1 MPVTDESPAQSFLP
15 VPPIWFGAMLAMADE
30 PKHGYGIV
38 KEIERRAVG
47 GKRPAAGTIYIALQR
62 LLAEGLIEERPGS
75 TRDSKDGRGKRLY
88 GLTRLGRR
96 VSALE
101 AQRMTELVAISAQK
115 KLIPS

>member
-1 MPVTDESPAQSFLP
+1 MADPKPAESYLP
-15 VPPIWFGAMLAMADE
+15 VPPLWFGAMLAMSDE

-38 KEIERRAVG
+38 KEIESRSVT

-62 LLAEGLIEERPGS
+62 LMAEGLIEERAP
-75 TRDSKDGRGKRLY
+75 RKKAAKDGRGKRLY

-101 AQRMTELVAISAQK
+101 AHRMTELVAISTEK
-115 KLIPS
+115 KLIAP